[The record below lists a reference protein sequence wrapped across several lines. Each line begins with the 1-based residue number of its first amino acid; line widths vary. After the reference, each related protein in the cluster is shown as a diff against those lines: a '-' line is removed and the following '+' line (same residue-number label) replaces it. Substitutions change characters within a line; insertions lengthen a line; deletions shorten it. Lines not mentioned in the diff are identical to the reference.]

1 MVKKLAVFTFLSFM
15 GGVFPGLHVFAEGPE
30 SPMSQM
36 CLASISDMSRFD
48 GNSVPW
54 NDVINGEENAR
65 FYSPDPWPADA
76 IAGLPSDDADKFDD
90 FNSDDGLDISVVV
103 GLKYFFKSFQLNR
116 LKKSFLSS
124 ISNSHKTGQEPERS
138 LEFFFD
144 LP

>member
-15 GGVFPGLHVFAEGPE
+15 GVVFPGLHVFAEGPE
-30 SPMSQM
+30 SPMSQI
-36 CLASISDMSRFD
+36 CLASIIDMSRFD
-48 GNSVPW
+48 DNSVPW

-65 FYSPDPWPADA
+65 FYSPDPWRADV
-76 IAGLPSDDADKFDD
+76 IAGLPSDDVDKFDD
-90 FNSDDGLDISVVV
+90 FNSGDGSDISVVV
-103 GLKYFFKSFQLNR
+103 GLKYIFKSFQLNR

-124 ISNSHKTGQEPERS
+124 IGNSHKKDQDPERS